1 MQGNYKGFGDTKI
14 VPDVLPE
21 MFEKIVKA
29 SKAYADDG
37 EAVQT
42 LWNAV
47 KGPMVNDYIHLNVF
61 IFQLLR
67 YLSITPFS
75 FFFL

>member
-29 SKAYADDG
+29 SKAFADDG
-37 EAVQT
+37 EAMET

-47 KGPMVNDYIHLNVF
+47 KVPMVSN
-61 IFQLLR
+61 
-67 YLSITPFS
+67 
-75 FFFL
+75 